1 MSAAAG
7 ALRRTSLAVR
17 EAARDASRGWT
28 PVRWSVV
35 GVVLAAAAVPGL
47 LSDPVRV
54 ASLANWL
61 YLVLAAIAL
70 AVPVGLGG
78 MPVLSQGAFMAVGA
92 FTAAVLRVRAGW
104 SLEAAL
110 PAAVLASAA
119 AGAVAGIGAVR
130 LRTAFVAVSTWLL
143 TWLVTLGLLAFP
155 GLSGGADGLVL
166 PPGRIA
172 GVDLTSNV
180 HHELALVLAVLAG
193 LCFEALRHSPF
204 GLGLA
209 AFGEQSSAAL
219 ALGVPSSRRRL
230 QAFVLSA
237 ATAGLA
243 GALAADLAG
252 IADATAYGPLLSFQL
267 LAVVLLGGGMRAF
280 GPAVGVAV
288 LALLSSAA
296 GSVAALERL
305 PAERFDAVIVAALV
319 LAALSLGG
327 TGLVPTVER
336 LLPSRSPARGRAART
351 PPGQVVQRS
360 LVAYGLGRRF
370 GDLVA
375 LRDFEIRLEPGT
387 VAALIG
393 PNGSGKTTALR
404 LLAGTD
410 RGGRATILLGE
421 ADVAEEG
428 VSERVRA
435 GIVRTLQVT
444 SVFEDLTALENVLV
458 GAAARRRYGGLVR
471 SAIATPLART
481 ESARARVDALAT
493 LDELG
498 LADVWDRP
506 ASELSVLDR
515 RVLMLAAAVATRPSV
530 LLVDELSA
538 GAGHGELP
546 RLAGAIESLRARGHA
561 ILLVEHNLRLV
572 RAVATRV
579 TVLDA
584 GVTIAT
590 GTPDEIAADP
600 AARAAYLARH
610 RL

>member
-1 MSAAAG
+1 MTAAVG
-7 ALRRTSLAVR
+7 ALRKTSLAVR
-17 EAARDASRGWT
+17 EAVRDARRGWT
-28 PVRWSVV
+28 PFRWAVAGALV
-35 GVVLAAAAVPGL
+35 AAAAVPAL

-61 YLVLAAIAL
+61 YVVLAAIAL
-70 AVPVGLGG
+70 AVPVGVGR

-110 PAAVLASAA
+110 PVAVLA
-119 AGAVAGIGAVR
+119 AGTAGIVAGIGAVR
-130 LRTAFVAVSTWLL
+130 LRTAFVAVSTWLV

-166 PPGRIA
+166 PPGKIA
-172 GVDLTSNV
+172 GIELSAGV
-180 HHELALVLAVLAG
+180 HYELALVLAVLAG
-193 LCFEALRHSPF
+193 LCFEALRRSPF

-209 AFGEQSSAAL
+209 AFGQQPGAAL
-219 ALGVPSSRRRL
+219 ALGVPASRLRL
-230 QAFVLSA
+230 QAFVVSA

-267 LAVVLLGGGMRAF
+267 LAVVLLGGGVRAL

-288 LALLSSAA
+288 LALLSSVA

-305 PAERFDAVIVAALV
+305 PAERFDTVIVAALV

-327 TGLVPTVER
+327 TGLVPTVEGF
-336 LLPSRSPARGRAART
+336 LPSPRSPV
-351 PPGQVVQRS
+351 PPGAPSSPQAVPRS
-360 LVAYGLGRRF
+360 LAANGLGRRF
-370 GDLVA
+370 GELVA
-375 LRDFEIRLEPGT
+375 LRDFELTLEAGT

-404 LLAGTD
+404 LLAGSD
-410 RGGRATILLGE
+410 RGADSAIRLGQ
-421 ADVAEEG
+421 ADVSGAG

-435 GIVRTLQVT
+435 GIVRTLQAT
-444 SVFEDLTALENVLV
+444 AVFEDLTTLENVLV
-458 GAAARRRYGGLVR
+458 GSAARRRHGGLVR
-471 SAIATPLART
+471 SAVATPLARA
-481 ESARARVDALAT
+481 ESATARADALAT

-498 LADVWDRP
+498 LAGAWDRP
-506 ASELSVLDR
+506 AGELSALDR
-515 RVLMLAAAVATRPSV
+515 RVLMLAAAVAARPSV

-546 RLAGAIESLRARGHA
+546 RLAAAIESLRARGLA

-579 TVLDA
+579 MVLDA

-600 AARAAYLARH
+600 AARAAYLGRQH
-610 RL
+610 L